1 MLNNFKK
8 LRIPH
13 KIAMPLNENVN
24 IIKPVRDNGAIPS
37 GVEDP
42 KIVSNIIYNS
52 YNLIDLDF

>member
-13 KIAMPLNENVN
+13 KIAIPLNENVN
-24 IIKPVRDNGAIPS
+24 IIKPVRDKGEIPS

-42 KIVSNIIYNS
+42 KIVSNIINI
-52 YNLIDLDF
+52 LIT